1 MMIDPGRF
9 ANALYATPPLDAV
22 ETRILAMLAAAEN
35 EFVPLS
41 LLHDASGLSHGHFFN
56 AWGLLWKKFYDA
68 CACSLCRSKKKDK
81 IFHILDGLRLAE
93 SDEFSYRLPAPLR
106 ELVNQW
112 LDDEGVPAS
121 GHAAATRMQSP
132 RQLERGQ
139 PRLPARSPR
148 GDGAHLR

>member
-1 MMIDPGRF
+1 MMAPDRF
-9 ANALYATPPLDAV
+9 ADALYATPPLEVV
-22 ETRILAMLAAAEN
+22 ETRILEMLAAAEN

-41 LLHDASGLSHGHFFN
+41 VLHDASGLSHGHFYN

-81 IFHILDGLRLAE
+81 IYHILDGLRLAE

-112 LDDEGVPAS
+112 LYEEGVSAPS
-121 GHAAATRMQSP
+121 QLAAANRM
-132 RQLERGQ
+132 R
-139 PRLPARSPR
+139 
-148 GDGAHLR
+148 